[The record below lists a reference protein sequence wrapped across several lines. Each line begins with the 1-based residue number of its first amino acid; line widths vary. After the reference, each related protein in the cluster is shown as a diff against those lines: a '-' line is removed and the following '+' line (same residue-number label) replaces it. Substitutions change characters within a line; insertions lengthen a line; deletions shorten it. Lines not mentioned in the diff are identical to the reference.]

1 MKIILASKS
10 PRRREILGTVLKE
23 FDIEVAECDES
34 LPSSVHPREGV
45 AELAERKGTAT
56 YEKLT
61 SGGTDLSDTLIIS
74 SDTLVE
80 RDGEHLGKPIDEN
93 DAFIMLKKLSGRAHN
108 VHTGIALRLG
118 ERTVSAT
125 ATTGVV
131 FREMS
136 DSEIWEYIATGEP
149 MDKAGSYGIQ
159 GIGGKFV
166 TGYDGD
172 YDTVVGFSLRLFFE
186 LVSKMGIDLSSIGG
200 IR

>member
-1 MKIILASKS
+1 MKVILASKS

-23 FDIEVAECDES
+23 FDIEVAECDET

-45 AELAERKGTAT
+45 CELAERKGTAT
-56 YEKLT
+56 YHKLI
-61 SGGTDLSDTLIIS
+61 SEGRDLSDTLVIS

-80 RDGEHLGKPIDEN
+80 RDGEHLGKPTDEN
-93 DAFIMLKKLSGRAHN
+93 DAFLMLKKLSGRAHN
-108 VHTGIALRLG
+108 VHTGVALRVG

-131 FREMS
+131 FREMT
-136 DSEIWEYIATGEP
+136 DAEIWDYIATGEP

-166 TGYDGD
+166 IGYEGD
-172 YDTVVGFSLRLFFE
+172 YDTVVGFSLNLFFE
-186 LVSKMGIDLSSIGG
+186 LLSKMGIAPSDIGG
-200 IR
+200 R

>member
-1 MKIILASKS
+1 MKVILASKS

-23 FDIEVAECDES
+23 FDIEVAECDET

-45 AELAERKGTAT
+45 CELAERKGTAT
-56 YEKLT
+56 YNKLI
-61 SGGTDLSDTLIIS
+61 SEGRDLSDTLVIS

-80 RDGEHLGKPIDEN
+80 RDGEHLGKPTDEN
-93 DAFIMLKKLSGRAHN
+93 DAFLMLKKLSGRAHN
-108 VHTGIALRLG
+108 VHTGVALRIG

-131 FREMS
+131 FREMT
-136 DSEIWEYIATGEP
+136 DAEIWDYIATGEP

-166 TGYDGD
+166 TGYEGD
-172 YDTVVGFSLRLFFE
+172 YDTVVGFSLNLFFE
-186 LVSKMGIDLSSIGG
+186 LLSKMGIAPSDIGG
-200 IR
+200 R